1 MAAQKQK
8 KIGEQLLEAGLISE
22 AQLLRA
28 LERQRNWGG
37 RLGSNLVMIGAL
49 SEGDLLRFLAAKT
62 GIEELNISEIEISSQ
77 IIRKIPQKVVE
88 QFHLIPVYMKDKR
101 TLVVAMVDPTDL
113 NAIDEV
119 RFITGLEIEPVITSY
134 SSILQ
139 AIHKYYLGTQ
149 LRKSPDRE
157 ILVDEGYE
165 VATMEDHGGVAAV
178 EDPDIIIFGRQA
190 EESGAAEEPEPKEE
204 AGFEFDTNPEI
215 GSPEVSAP
223 KPIPATGDLDQ
234 FSPEQRMLGLYQV
247 LIQKRIVTETEIAQ
261 ELTRLWSLGKL
272 K

>member
-49 SEGDLLRFLAAKT
+49 TEDALLKFLASKT
-62 GIEELNISEIEISSQ
+62 GIQEMNISEIEINAQ

-88 QFHLIPVYMKDKR
+88 SFHIVPVYMKDKR

-149 LRKSPDRE
+149 LRESPDRE
-157 ILVDEGYE
+157 IMMDEGY
-165 VATMEDHGGVAAV
+165 AASTMEDHGGVAAV
-178 EDPDIIIFGRQA
+178 DDPDIIIFGRQS
-190 EESGAAEEPEPKEE
+190 EGPSEDDSKSDSS
-204 AGFEFDTNPEI
+204 FEFDTNATEL
-215 GSPEVSAP
+215 SEVAAP
-223 KPIPATGDLDQ
+223 APIPSTGDLDQ
-234 FSPEQRMLGLYQV
+234 FDQNQRLIGLYEV
-247 LIQKRIVTETEIAQ
+247 LLRKRIVTEAEIAQ